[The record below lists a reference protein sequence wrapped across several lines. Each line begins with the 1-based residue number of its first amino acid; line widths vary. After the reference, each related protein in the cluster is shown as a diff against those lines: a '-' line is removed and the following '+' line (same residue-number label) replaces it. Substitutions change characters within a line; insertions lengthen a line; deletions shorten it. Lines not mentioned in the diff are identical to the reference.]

1 MIPVDVKKYYDT
13 LLARVQKIVDSDYH
27 ASAALIELYQGLPA
41 AVDAYTMPNGAVV
54 GLVKLNSSENKVEVF
69 SGEYETVKGELRNR
83 TFDYM
88 LPIYPSHPTSD
99 AEIDATI
106 KWHIEDRLRGID
118 YSQYLKDV
126 VLGIVNIEGQISE
139 ISKTNPWLSKQFGEL
154 TTMLSDTRKRAEDL
168 SRSGNESRDRLRYEA
183 YEEMVGYLESYD
195 PNSSPH
201 QLESIDLEKV
211 RTFMTE
217 FIRSYRA
224 TIDAKSLAKEA
235 FPPFYADYPYNVEIN
250 LLPNKNVAIFFTK
263 ATEGMRFTDRQLGFN
278 EFENEVRDKSFTY
291 ALGFPNCITFD
302 KTGAVHQAQLQAQI
316 DLERHDNHLGLEAI
330 PSSLANIE
338 KQIIKIKKSNPWLE
352 QNLSELLKTLE
363 TCTKPVSKL
372 LSRIE
377 KRRNAGLVLRSYVN
391 QYDSSISV
399 FASSGDPGVA
409 APVYEDVETAHLATP
424 QGAFVPAVAVAA
436 ATTAVPP
443 PIATAPVPDY
453 STGSGEYELQIPMAG
468 TEAPVVP
475 SMETTDMGTGD
486 LNEIKSML
494 YTFERKLADYEKR
507 LHYIDKYTEM
517 IQRQQN
523 KKFKAQ
529 KDLITLESRKGK
541 WLGVGIGAT
550 ALTISVV
557 LVLVTY
563 NELLDLITTL
573 FGG

>member
-1 MIPVDVKKYYDT
+1 MIQADVKKYYDT

-54 GLVKLNSSENKVEVF
+54 GLVKLNSSEHRVEVF

-106 KWHIEDRLRGID
+106 KCHIEDRLRGID
-118 YSQYLKDV
+118 FSHYLKDV

-154 TTMLSDTRKRAEDL
+154 TTLLSDTRKRAEDL
-168 SRSGNESRDRLRYEA
+168 SRSSTESRERLRYES

-195 PNSSPH
+195 PGTSPK
-201 QLESIDLEKV
+201 QLDGIDLEKV

-224 TIDAKSLAKEA
+224 TIDAKSLAREA
-235 FPPFYADYPYNVEIN
+235 FPPFYADYPYKVELN
-250 LLPNKNVAIFFTK
+250 LLPNKNVAVFFTK

-278 EFENEVRDKSFTY
+278 EFENEVKDKSFTY
-291 ALGFPNCITFD
+291 ALGLPNCIAFN

-316 DLERHDNHLGLEAI
+316 DLERHDIHLSLEAI
-330 PSSLANIE
+330 PTSLAGIE

-363 TCTKPVSKL
+363 TCTKPVKKL
-372 LSRIE
+372 LSRID
-377 KRRNAGLVLRSYVN
+377 KRRKAGIVLRSYVN

-399 FASSGDPGVA
+399 FASSGELRAA

-424 QGAFVPAVAVAA
+424 QGAFVPAMTTAPAA
-436 ATTAVPP
+436 APP
-443 PIATAPVPDY
+443 PVVMAPAPSY
-453 STGSGEYELQIPMAG
+453 GSGSGEYELQIPMG
-468 TEAPVVP
+468 GMDVPTVPRMEA
-475 SMETTDMGTGD
+475 SDMGSGD

-529 KDLITLESRKGK
+529 KDLIALESRKGK
-541 WLGVGIGAT
+541 WLGVGIGAS
-550 ALTISVV
+550 ALTIAVV
-557 LVLVTY
+557 LLLVNY

-573 FGG
+573 LGG